1 MTKKGPAKIT
11 YILIIAVMGIL
22 LSVFLFSTNK
32 NTAETVQRAVIP
44 GDQTADLMPDTVTGE
59 APYPVSLAALMQKKF
74 NGSDLT
80 RKAVLEENEWY
91 TRYQI
96 FYTSGAL
103 RISGIM
109 NIPKIDPPAGGFP
122 VLILNHGH
130 IDTSVYTNGR
140 GLRREQNYFARN
152 GFVVVHPDFR
162 NHAFSD
168 KDPEAETMLRLGY
181 IEDVINAVYAVKKS
195 DLPMINKDAI
205 GMLGHSMGGGITQ
218 GVMVVQPDLIKAAA
232 LYAPVSS
239 DARDSFERWTMRRPE
254 VAEEIVSRHGSP
266 DNNPSFWDGVSPRTY
281 FDRITAPVIIHHGTA
296 DGDVPLAW
304 SERLE
309 GELREHGKSVEL
321 YVYPNEAHE
330 FGPAWGTFMRRNAE
344 FFRTHLSAATGFI
357 YPSPSTFSE
366 VVQISGVPF
375 TAQAPFGEWQDPR
388 QQDGCEEAASL
399 MAVLWTQGK
408 PYITKEEAKETIL
421 AISAYQTD
429 TYAEYRDT
437 SAADTLERIIK
448 GYFNYFHAELKT
460 ITGRQEIIRE
470 LQDGNVVIAPMN
482 GQALN
487 NPNFTP
493 PGPERHMVLVYG
505 YDPGAD
511 QFITNDPGTRQGENY
526 LYATTLF
533 FDAIRDY
540 PTGYHVPIETVEKR
554 VIVVRRDSSVLPDT
568 TI

>member
-1 MTKKGPAKIT
+1 MAVKRLTLAK
-11 YILIIAVMGIL
+11 YILVVIAIGIPLGAYL
-22 LSVFLFSTNK
+22 LFMNK
-32 NTAETVQRAVIP
+32 NTAQTVKRAVIS
-44 GDQTADLMPDTVTGE
+44 GDQTTDAMPDTVTGK
-59 APYPVSLAALMQKKF
+59 PPDPVSLAALMQKKF
-74 NGSDLT
+74 NGSDLA
-80 RKAVLEENEWY
+80 REAVLEENEWY

-96 FYTSGAL
+96 SYTSGML

-109 NIPKIDPPAGGFP
+109 NVPKIDPPAGGFP
-122 VLILNHGH
+122 VLILNHGY

-140 GLRREQNYFARN
+140 GLRREQDYFARN
-152 GFVVVHPDFR
+152 GFVVIHPDYR

-181 IEDVINAVYAVKKS
+181 IEDVINAVYAIKNS
-195 DLPMINKDAI
+195 DLSMVNKEAI
-205 GMLGHSMGGGITQ
+205 GMLGHSMGGGVTQ
-218 GVMVVQPDLIKAAA
+218 GVMVVQPDLVKAAA

-239 DARDSFERWTMRRPE
+239 DARDSFKRWTERRP
-254 VAEEIVSRHGSP
+254 ATADEIVARHGTP
-266 DNNPSFWDGVSPRTY
+266 DDNPLFWDGVSPRTY
-281 FDRITAPVIIHHGTA
+281 FDRITAPVIIHHGAA
-296 DGDVPLAW
+296 DGDVPLEW

-309 GELREHGKSVEL
+309 TELREHGKSVEL
-321 YVYPNEAHE
+321 YVYPNESHE
-330 FGPAWGTFMRRNAE
+330 FGPEWGTFMRRNAE

-357 YPSPSTFSE
+357 YPTPPTFSE
-366 VVQISGVPF
+366 VVRMSGVPF
-375 TAQAPFGEWQDPR
+375 AAQAPFGEWHDPR

-408 PYITKEEAKETIL
+408 PFITKEEAKETIL

-437 SAADTLERIIK
+437 SAADTLERIIN
-448 GYFNYFHAELKT
+448 GFFNYPNAELKT
-460 ITGRQEIIRE
+460 INGRQEIIRE
-470 LQDGNVVIAPMN
+470 LQEGNVVIAPMN

-493 PGPERHMVLVYG
+493 PGPERHMVLVHG

-526 LYATTLF
+526 PYKTVLF

-540 PTGYHVPIETVEKR
+540 PTGYHIPIAAVEKR
-554 VIVVRRDSSVLPDT
+554 IIVVRRDSSVLPDT